1 MSNRKNKSNYSLRK
15 VATLPFLAVIYVY
28 KYLISP
34 LLPGGCRHYP
44 TCSVYA
50 IDALRI
56 HGPGKGLLLATNR
69 ILRCH
74 PWGTHGIDPVPLY
87 FFKKIN
93 LKKYG
98 LSGKRQIPCCDRL
111 KQ

>member
-1 MSNRKNKSNYSLRK
+1 LSLRK
-15 VATLPFLAVIYVY
+15 IISFPFILLIYLY

-50 IDALRI
+50 LDAIRM
-56 HGPGKGLLLATNR
+56 HGPARGTLMATTR

-87 FFKKIN
+87 IFKKIRLN
-93 LKKYG
+93 KYG
-98 LSGKRQIPCCDRL
+98 IRRKKQHPSCDRL
-111 KQ
+111 KH

>member
-1 MSNRKNKSNYSLRK
+1 MRKLL
-15 VATLPFLAVIYVY
+15 VLPIRFYQYA
-28 KYLISP
+28 ISP
-34 LLPGGCRHYP
+34 LMASHCRHYP

-50 IDALRI
+50 LDALKL
-56 HGPGKGLLLATNR
+56 HGPGKGSLLAAKR

-74 PWGTHGIDPVPLY
+74 PWGTHGIDPVPL
-87 FFKKIN
+87 FFIKRIS

-98 LSGKRQIPCCDRL
+98 PASKKVHPACDRL

>member
-1 MSNRKNKSNYSLRK
+1 MSKKRYITLKKA
-15 VATLPFLAVIYVY
+15 ATFPFLVLIYIY

-34 LLPGGCRHYP
+34 LMPGGCRHYP

-50 IDALRI
+50 LDALKM
-56 HGPGKGLLLATNR
+56 HGPAKGTLMASNR

-74 PWGTHGIDPVPLY
+74 PWGTHGLDPVPILL
-87 FFKKIN
+87 FKKIK

-98 LSGKRQIPCCDRL
+98 IRSKKQHPSCDRL